1 MPRYGLPK
9 YVQQVPQPPEA
20 VRLSVHGHVTFPLIV
35 LPADLQVLPRQEL
48 TRDFHCVTTWTVP
61 GVQWAG
67 WAFRDVWEALL
78 APVAR
83 PGVTHVQFRAL
94 DGYRVSVPLEELLR
108 GGVLLADTLNGQP
121 LGVRHGA
128 PLRLVAPQLYGAKNI
143 KHLTALE
150 LLTGPPR
157 ASLAGRLLIHPRG
170 RVDLE
175 ERSGLPPQ
183 RFWRWLYAA
192 QLPAFLR
199 HTARLDRTGGG

>member
-9 YVQQVPQPPEA
+9 YVRQLPRPPEA
-20 VRLSVHGHVTFPLIV
+20 IRLSVHGQVTCPLIV
-35 LPADLQVLPRQEL
+35 LPADLQALPRQAF
-48 TRDFHCVTTWTVP
+48 THDFHCVTTWTVP
-61 GVQWAG
+61 GVAWAG

-78 APVAR
+78 APTAR
-83 PGVTHVQFRAL
+83 TGVTHVQFHAL

-108 GGVLLADTLNGQP
+108 GGVLLADTLNGRP

-157 ASLAGRLLIHPRG
+157 TTLTGRLLIHPRG

-175 ERSGLPPQ
+175 ERSSLPPQ

-192 QLPAFLR
+192 QLPNFLR
-199 HTARLDRTGGG
+199 HTAALDRTDEE